1 MAFKEGDKCWLN
13 AVWLT
18 KKDPNYNVSMLNLV
32 EGYVLCTV
40 IDKKQ
45 RSYQVSFEAGTSREF
60 RWFGS
65 KCLDFLEAVGNEA
78 SQI

>member
-1 MAFKEGDKCWLN
+1 
-13 AVWLT
+13 
-18 KKDPNYNVSMLNLV
+18 MLNLV